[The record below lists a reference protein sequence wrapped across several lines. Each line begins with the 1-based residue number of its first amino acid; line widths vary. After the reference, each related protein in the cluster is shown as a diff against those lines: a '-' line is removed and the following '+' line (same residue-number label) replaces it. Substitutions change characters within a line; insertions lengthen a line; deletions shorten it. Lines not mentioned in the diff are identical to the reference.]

1 MFQWGEWERAAA
13 RAGDREVRAGRHA
26 IRTALQWA
34 DAVSVLE
41 HALSGVGFALAGV
54 VLLQCFYFAY
64 WPHTPQT
71 SETPRWLRWICIV
84 PAAAA
89 ADALVLRYAY
99 LGTGTAMAVLTA
111 LAVAAVLEHHARVAR
126 IARAAPQWFIGIAG
140 AAVWCNFDLAWKVS
154 AWPTTRDSLGVV
166 LAQLL
171 ASSGVLLICSAFAG
185 ALIRRCAW
193 LRPAG
198 A

>member
-1 MFQWGEWERAAA
+1 MLQWGEWERAAA
-13 RAGDREVRAGRHA
+13 RAGDREVVAGRHA
-26 IRTALQWA
+26 IRATLHWA

-54 VLLQCFYFAY
+54 VLLQLFYFAY
-64 WPHTPQT
+64 WPHTPQA

-84 PAAAA
+84 LAAAVA
-89 ADALVLRYAY
+89 VALVLRFAY

-111 LAVAAVLEHHARVAR
+111 LSVAALLEHHARVAR
-126 IARAAPQWFIGIAG
+126 IARTAPQWFIGIAG

-154 AWPTTRDSLGVV
+154 AWATTHDSLGVV

-171 ASSGVLLICSAFAG
+171 ASGGVLLICSALAG
-185 ALIRRCAW
+185 ALIRCCAW